1 MKKCIFTLMLIFAM
15 SLNMIACGNANAP
28 AAPKETQHQETQK
41 PEVKE
46 TRANT
51 RPASDYDDST
61 PEGIIAGI
69 EGDFADT
76 ITFLQ
81 EKFDETNAA
90 IGTTYEDYLE
100 NKQILTDWYDF
111 VLAEETAL
119 FERTK
124 ERAIDYFKCIASSID
139 HEDYNAM
146 NDAMDEFY
154 DQIYDG
160 AMDDFYDDVYDDL
173 MDDAYDTYYDGI
185 VEDGY
190 DVDPYAK
197 WSSESSECYK
207 AWSAASSDIYKC
219 WSAASSTLY
228 QYWSAVSSGF
238 YRDDYDVDAII
249 AERERERAEAAAQAE
264 AAKETETTEE
274 TEIAEE
280 SDVTEAPKITET
292 TATTETASD
301 NSGGIRPE
309 FKEAMDSYEAFFD
322 EYIEFMTEYANA
334 DATDLLEMLADY
346 TEYMK
351 QYVETMKEFEDLGN
365 QDLSTEEALYYA
377 EVSSRISRKLL
388 EVEY

>member
-1 MKKCIFTLMLIFAM
+1 MLIFAM

-28 AAPKETQHQETQK
+28 AAPKETTSQETSK
-41 PEVKE
+41 NDSKE
-46 TRANT
+46 TAT
-51 RPASDYDDST
+51 SARPASSYDNST
-61 PEGIIAGI
+61 LEGIIAGI

-76 ITFLQ
+76 IAFLQ

-90 IGTTYEDYLE
+90 IGTTYEDYIE
-100 NKQILTDWYDF
+100 NKQLLTDWYDF

-124 ERAIDYFKCIASSID
+124 ERAIDYFKLIVSSID
-139 HEDYNAM
+139 HEDYSAM
-146 NDAMDEFY
+146 NDAMDDFY
-154 DQIYDG
+154 DKVYDDV
-160 AMDDFYDDVYDDL
+160 MDDFFDDVYDDL
-173 MDDAYDTYYDGI
+173 MDDAFDTYYSGI

-190 DVDPYAK
+190 DVDPYEK
-197 WSSESSECYK
+197 WSNESSECYK

-219 WSAASSTLY
+219 WSEASSTLY

-238 YRDDYDVDAII
+238 YRNDYDVDAII
-249 AERERERAEAAAQAE
+249 AERQRERAEAAAQAK

-280 SDVTEAPKITET
+280 SDVTEETTTTET
-292 TATTETASD
+292 TSANSD
-301 NSGGIRPE
+301 GIRPE

-334 DATDLLEMLADY
+334 DATDLLKMLGDY
-346 TEYMK
+346 NEYM
-351 QYVETMKEFEDLGN
+351 QQFVETMEEFEQLES

-377 EVSSRISRKLL
+377 EVSSRISKKLL
-388 EVEY
+388 EIEY